1 MVEGARRDQGMQ
13 TPSGNPCWDL
23 PHPHI
28 ARILV
33 AHVDIDAY
41 EHVNNSV
48 YMTWFDRAAWEH
60 SAALG
65 LPIEKCLE
73 LDRGMAVLR
82 SVIAYLRP
90 AVLGDTVEAATWL
103 LPADG
108 KLRVRRRFQVR
119 RAADAATLARAEIE
133 YACIEL
139 SSGRPTR
146 WPPEF
151 RTRYVALDAVVAAA
165 ASLPAV

>member
-1 MVEGARRDQGMQ
+1 MLKPTLEAD
-13 TPSGNPCWDL
+13 WDL
-23 PHPHI
+23 PAPFL
-28 ARILV
+28 AFVTVSR
-33 AHVDIDAY
+33 ADIDAY
-41 EHVNNSV
+41 DHVNNSV
-48 YMTWFDRAAWEH
+48 YMTWFDRAAWDH

-65 LPIEKCLE
+65 LPIESCLQ
-73 LDRGMAVLR
+73 LDRGMAVVR

-90 AVLGDTVEAATWL
+90 ALLDDGIQVATWL

-119 RAADAATLARAEIE
+119 HAAKGTTLARAEIE

-139 SSGRPTR
+139 SSGRPAR

-151 RTRYVALDAVVAAA
+151 RESYVALDEVTRVSAALA
-165 ASLPAV
+165 PV

>member
-1 MVEGARRDQGMQ
+1 VNQNSRFLARD
-13 TPSGNPCWDL
+13 PALLNDWDL
-23 PHPHI
+23 PVPY
-28 ARILV
+28 V
-33 AHVDIDAY
+33 ASVAVSPQDIDAY
-41 EHVNNSV
+41 DHVNNAV

-65 LPIEKCLE
+65 LPIEKCLL

-82 SVIAYLRP
+82 SVIAYVRP
-90 AVLGDTVEAATWL
+90 AVLGDTIQIATWL
-103 LPADG
+103 LPAEG

-119 RAADAATLARAEIE
+119 READGATLARAEIE

-139 SSGRPTR
+139 SSGRPAR

-151 RTRYVALDAVVAAA
+151 REHYVALDEVVRVGQALA
-165 ASLPAV
+165 PI